1 MGNEDS
7 LDLAG
12 ALGAEPEASSQ
23 VLSVYIPNKDR
34 RGNVFD
40 AAPWIKEASEILYR
54 IGDGATITPP
64 HDGVTPDEAGAP
76 QWEKTVIIYTY
87 VTDAFRGE
95 LPRLR
100 SFLHRFG
107 RETNQREVG
116 VELSGGGEG
125 WFFRIKK
132 FDDA

>member
-1 MGNEDS
+1 MAGRFPLYTDADIHGPVVEALIDAGWDVLRAIDALPEGT
-7 LDLAG
+7 LDG
-12 ALGAEPEASSQ
+12 PHFE
-23 VLSVYIPNKDR
+23 R
-34 RGNVFD
+34 
-40 AAPWIKEASEILYR
+40 AAREGR
-54 IGDGATITPP
+54 VTVTPP
-64 HDGVTPDEAGAP
+64 RDGVTADEAGAP
-76 QWEKTVIIYTY
+76 QWEKTVIVYTY
-87 VTDAFRGE
+87 VTDALRGE

-132 FDDA
+132 FDAA